1 MEKIYNNPWF
11 IKIVALAFAILLFTY
26 VNSSNNRG
34 QTTSSV
40 DGLSATTTDTILDVP
55 IVVEIDQDNY
65 YVTGFPETVSV
76 NISGPSSIVL
86 NTKTTKN
93 FDIVAADL
101 DSLGV
106 GTHTIELVAEGL
118 SPQLDYKVLPEEVTI
133 TIEEKKVETFS
144 VDVEFDDSLIED
156 DFEAGT
162 PTIDYETVELT
173 GTASTIDQVAEVKVV
188 VNEEEGV
195 KEDIVQTL
203 PVLVSD
209 ADGKELDV
217 ELNPSEVTVT
227 IPVDPIKKE
236 VPIVLNQTGTA
247 DTDLNYELGINNQ
260 STSTVSVKADDEMLS
275 SLSSYPVDIDVTDIS
290 ETTTQLIEVPLLEGV
305 ESVNPEKVDVT
316 ITVTKKNSQGNEQ
329 STTETNNESSSS
341 SDSSS
346 SSSSSSSS
354 ESMQIEGEES
364 QSKSSSD
371 SSKEQSDD
379 SSSES
384 SQEVSE

>member
-34 QTTSSV
+34 QTTSNV
-40 DGLSATTTDTILDVP
+40 DGLSATTTDTILEVP

-76 NISGPSSIVL
+76 DISGPSSIVL

-118 SPQLDYKVLPEEVTI
+118 SPQLDYKVSPEEVTI

-144 VDVEFDDSLIED
+144 VEVEFDDSLIEE

-162 PTIDYETVELT
+162 PTIDYETIELT
-173 GTASTIDQVAEVKVV
+173 GTASTIDQVEEVKVV
-188 VNEEEGV
+188 VNGEEGIT
-195 KEDIVQTL
+195 EDIVQTL
-203 PVLVSD
+203 PIVVSD
-209 ADGKELDV
+209 ADGEKLDV
-217 ELNPSEVTVT
+217 ELNPSEVTVS

-236 VPIVLNQTGTA
+236 VPIVLNQMGTA
-247 DTDLNYELGINNQ
+247 DADLSYELGISNQ
-260 STSTVSVKADDEMLS
+260 SATTVAVQADNEILS
-275 SLSSYPVDIDVTDIS
+275 SLSSYPIDIDVTDIT
-290 ETTTQLIEVPLLEGV
+290 ETTTQTIELPLLDGV
-305 ESVNPEKVDVT
+305 TIIDPEKIDVT
-316 ITVTKKNSQGNEQ
+316 ITVTKKNSQENEQ
-329 STTETNNESSSS
+329 NTTEINDESSSS
-341 SDSSS
+341 NN
-346 SSSSSSSS
+346 SSSSS
-354 ESMQIEGEES
+354 ESTQIESEES
-364 QSKSSSD
+364 ESEPASDSASD
-371 SSKEQSDD
+371 SSSEKSDE

>member
-227 IPVDPIKKE
+227 IPVNPIKKE

-305 ESVNPEKVDVT
+305 ESVNPEKIDVT

>member
-34 QTTSSV
+34 QTTSNV
-40 DGLSATTTDTILDVP
+40 DGLSATTTDTILEVP

-76 NISGPSSIVL
+76 DISGPSSIVL

-118 SPQLDYKVLPEEVTI
+118 SPQLDYKVSPEEVTI

-144 VDVEFDDSLIED
+144 VEVEFDDSLIEE

-162 PTIDYETVELT
+162 PTIDYETIELT
-173 GTASTIDQVAEVKVV
+173 GTASTIDQVEEVKVV
-188 VNEEEGV
+188 VNGEEGIT
-195 KEDIVQTL
+195 EDIVQTL
-203 PVLVSD
+203 PIVVSD
-209 ADGKELDV
+209 ADGEKLDV
-217 ELNPSEVTVT
+217 ELNPSEVTVS
-227 IPVDPIKKE
+227 IPVDPIRKE
-236 VPIVLNQTGTA
+236 VPIVLNQMGTA
-247 DTDLNYELGINNQ
+247 DADLSYELGISNQ
-260 STSTVSVKADDEMLS
+260 SATTVAVQADNEILS
-275 SLSSYPVDIDVTDIS
+275 SLSSYPIDIDVTDIT
-290 ETTTQLIEVPLLEGV
+290 ETTTQTIELPLLDGV
-305 ESVNPEKVDVT
+305 TIIDPEKIDVT
-316 ITVTKKNSQGNEQ
+316 ITVTKKNSQENEQ
-329 STTETNNESSSS
+329 NTTEINDESSSS
-341 SDSSS
+341 NN
-346 SSSSSSSS
+346 SSSSS
-354 ESMQIEGEES
+354 ESTQIESEES
-364 QSKSSSD
+364 ESEPASDSASD
-371 SSKEQSDD
+371 SSSEKSDE

>member
-305 ESVNPEKVDVT
+305 ESVNPEKIDVT

>member
-34 QTTSSV
+34 QTASNV
-40 DGLSATTTDTILDVP
+40 DGLSATTTDTILEVP

-76 NISGPSSIVL
+76 DISGPSSIVL

-118 SPQLDYKVLPEEVTI
+118 SPQLDYKVSPEEVTI
-133 TIEEKKVETFS
+133 TIEEKKVETFR
-144 VDVEFDDSLIED
+144 VEVEFDDSLIEE

-162 PTIDYETVELT
+162 PTIDYETIELT
-173 GTASTIDQVAEVKVV
+173 GTASTIDQVEEVKVV
-188 VNEEEGV
+188 VNGEEGIT
-195 KEDIVQTL
+195 EDIVQTL
-203 PVLVSD
+203 PVVVSD
-209 ADGKELDV
+209 ADGEKLDV

-236 VPIVLNQTGTA
+236 VPIVLNQMGTA
-247 DTDLNYELGINNQ
+247 DADLSYELGISNQ
-260 STSTVSVKADDEMLS
+260 SAATVAVQADNEILS
-275 SLSSYPVDIDVTDIS
+275 SLSSYPIDIDVTDIT
-290 ETTTQLIEVPLLEGV
+290 ETATQTIDLPLLDGV
-305 ESVNPEKVDVT
+305 TIIDPEKIDVT
-316 ITVTKKNSQGNEQ
+316 ITVTKKNSQENEQ
-329 STTETNNESSSS
+329 NTTEINDESSSS
-341 SDSSS
+341 NN
-346 SSSSSSSS
+346 SSSSS
-354 ESMQIEGEES
+354 ESTQIESEES
-364 QSKSSSD
+364 ESEPASDSASD
-371 SSKEQSDD
+371 SSSEKSDE

>member
-34 QTTSSV
+34 QTTSNV
-40 DGLSATTTDTILDVP
+40 DGLSATTTDTILEVP

-76 NISGPSSIVL
+76 DISGPSSIVL

-118 SPQLDYKVLPEEVTI
+118 SPQLDYKVSPEEVTI

-144 VDVEFDDSLIED
+144 VEVEFDDSLIEE

-162 PTIDYETVELT
+162 PTIDYETIELT
-173 GTASTIDQVAEVKVV
+173 GTASTIDQVEEVKVV
-188 VNEEEGV
+188 VNGEKGIT
-195 KEDIVQTL
+195 EDIVQTL
-203 PVLVSD
+203 PIVVSD
-209 ADGKELDV
+209 ADGEKLDV
-217 ELNPSEVTVT
+217 ELNPSEVTVS
-227 IPVDPIKKE
+227 IPVDPIRKE
-236 VPIVLNQTGTA
+236 VPIVLNQMGTA
-247 DTDLNYELGINNQ
+247 DADLSYELGISNQ
-260 STSTVSVKADDEMLS
+260 SATTVAVQADNEILS
-275 SLSSYPVDIDVTDIS
+275 SLSSYPIDIDVTDIT
-290 ETTTQLIEVPLLEGV
+290 ETTTQTIELPLLDGV
-305 ESVNPEKVDVT
+305 TIIDPEKIDVT
-316 ITVTKKNSQGNEQ
+316 ITVTKKNSQENEQ
-329 STTETNNESSSS
+329 NTTEINDESSSS
-341 SDSSS
+341 NN
-346 SSSSSSSS
+346 SSSSS
-354 ESMQIEGEES
+354 ESTQIESEES
-364 QSKSSSD
+364 ESEPASDSASD
-371 SSKEQSDD
+371 SSSEKSDE

>member
-34 QTTSSV
+34 QTTSNV
-40 DGLSATTTDTILDVP
+40 DGLSATTTDTILEVP

-76 NISGPSSIVL
+76 DISGPSSIVL

-118 SPQLDYKVLPEEVTI
+118 SPQLDYKVSPEEVTI

-144 VDVEFDDSLIED
+144 VEVEFDDSLIEE

-162 PTIDYETVELT
+162 PTIDYETIELT
-173 GTASTIDQVAEVKVV
+173 GTASTIDQVEEVKVV
-188 VNEEEGV
+188 VNGEEGIT
-195 KEDIVQTL
+195 EDIVQTL
-203 PVLVSD
+203 PIVVSD
-209 ADGKELDV
+209 ADGEKLDV
-217 ELNPSEVTVT
+217 ELNPSEVTVS

-236 VPIVLNQTGTA
+236 VPIVLNQMGTA
-247 DTDLNYELGINNQ
+247 DADLSYELGISNQ
-260 STSTVSVKADDEMLS
+260 SATTVAVQADNEILS
-275 SLSSYPVDIDVTDIS
+275 SLSSYPIDINVTDIT
-290 ETTTQLIEVPLLEGV
+290 ETTTQTIELPLLDGV
-305 ESVNPEKVDVT
+305 TIIDPEKIDVT
-316 ITVTKKNSQGNEQ
+316 ITVTKKNSQENEQ
-329 STTETNNESSSS
+329 NTTEINDESSSS
-341 SDSSS
+341 NN
-346 SSSSSSSS
+346 SSSSS
-354 ESMQIEGEES
+354 ESTQIESEES
-364 QSKSSSD
+364 ESEPASDSASD
-371 SSKEQSDD
+371 SSSEKSDE